1 MKPILSLVLLATLLP
16 GLTGCIVRT
25 RGDGRARGG
34 CPPAHHWD
42 GYACVHNGHG
52 RGNGNGRGE
61 GPVIR
66 DHRH

>member
-1 MKPILSLVLLATLLP
+1 MKPILAFVLIASLLS
-16 GLTGCIVRT
+16 GLSGCIVRT
-25 RGDGRARGG
+25 RAGGRGRA

-52 RGNGNGRGE
+52 RGNGNGNGN